1 MPHITESLISNY
13 GNLGFSAQL
22 CLSTKLRKCTITNLD
37 LGEIILLAIFLISN
51 WPRPHNRY
59 ENRKQDSLE
68 LKIRSNTTKGQ
79 LILTR
84 FFGVFNFFQKTNK
97 NKSTRGIVVLKS
109 NWFICFFGRIVG
121 LKKTLQLCLT
131 FNRIENSKTRVITE
145 VTLLTLDGG
154 VSLSMKPP
162 KKG

>member
-1 MPHITESLISNY
+1 M
-13 GNLGFSAQL
+13 GFSVQL
-22 CLSTKLRKCTITNLD
+22 CLSTELRKRTITNLD

-68 LKIRSNTTKGQ
+68 LKIRSNTTNQ
-79 LILTR
+79 
-84 FFGVFNFFQKTNK
+84 
-97 NKSTRGIVVLKS
+97 
-109 NWFICFFGRIVG
+109 
-121 LKKTLQLCLT
+121 
-131 FNRIENSKTRVITE
+131 IENSKTRVITE

-154 VSLSMKPP
+154 VSLSKKPP